1 MDYARFKISI
11 LFSWYFRVKR
21 VTRRG
26 FWMPCFITL
35 KTRKNTVNSYKTKNL
50 YLPCLEWYM
59 NKLHCKNPQNI
70 KYGNK
75 TEKCC
80 LCKWCCVWEKSNSEK
95 MVFKDMFFTH
105 FFFSSDL
112 RDDMLWK
119 QKKAKIS
126 KSISVLN
133 NVSSVHTFTGFFV
146 NRV

>member
-1 MDYARFKISI
+1 
-11 LFSWYFRVKR
+11 
-21 VTRRG
+21 
-26 FWMPCFITL
+26 
-35 KTRKNTVNSYKTKNL
+35 
-50 YLPCLEWYM
+50 
-59 NKLHCKNPQNI
+59 
-70 KYGNK
+70 
-75 TEKCC
+75 
-80 LCKWCCVWEKSNSEK
+80 